1 VIKRPGIR
9 WIPVSDDGATDRRT
23 AGLAGF
29 AVTLF
34 IIVLALLIVRKLQV
48 RCLIE
53 NCIMAGGSGCQH
65 VAENLRVSRALEE
78 LTDNARTWII
88 QHDRNGP

>member
-1 VIKRPGIR
+1 VKRPGIR
-9 WIPVSDDGATDRRT
+9 WLPVSDDGVTDRRT

-53 NCIMAGGSGCQH
+53 NCILAGGTGCQH
-65 VAENLRVSRALEE
+65 VAENLRVSRALGA
-78 LTDNARTWII
+78 LADNARAWII
-88 QHDRNGP
+88 QHNHTMP